1 MNFGK
6 GKAAVRRET
15 KTAAFLNKPQRHYS
29 RKDAKMQS
37 NNFPKRRYY
46 TEADAKA
53 RADEIVAERLAE
65 IIDKCDRMLQGFLSA
80 NETNSRLNREL
91 RIAQESAEKMTR
103 AAICYEETYNRLPE
117 EMQEEFKRINS
128 EVMKEYGI

>member
-1 MNFGK
+1 
-6 GKAAVRRET
+6 
-15 KTAAFLNKPQRHYS
+15 
-29 RKDAKMQS
+29 MQS